1 MRYLL
6 SYPVWK
12 LVSLKNLLLFIIRRL
27 LLKIE
32 IIDNYNIYNIYKN
45 YNIYKEIIF
54 IKAKNFN
61 I

>member
-12 LVSLKNLLLFIIRRL
+12 LVSLRNFLLFIIRR

-32 IIDNYNIYNIYKN
+32 IIDNYNIYRN
-45 YNIYKEIIF
+45 YSIYKEIIF
-54 IKAKNFN
+54 IKAKDFN

>member
-45 YNIYKEIIF
+45 YSIYKEIIF

>member
-12 LVSLKNLLLFIIRRL
+12 LVSLRNFLLFIIRR

-32 IIDNYNIYNIYKN
+32 IIDNYNIYRN
-45 YNIYKEIIF
+45 YSIYKEIIF

>member
-12 LVSLKNLLLFIIRRL
+12 LVSLRNLLLFIIRRL

-32 IIDNYNIYNIYKN
+32 IIDNYNIYKN
-45 YNIYKEIIF
+45 YSIYKEIIF
-54 IKAKNFN
+54 IKVKNFN